1 MPQDASNYD
10 ILVAPLAFP
19 EPSSTGPETDCEE
32 LKTMMRRREGG
43 GLGGRGGG
51 GDGGHQYQ
59 MREKLASIGDDFWIE
74 DNAGEKAFKVDG
86 KALRA
91 RNTLVLQDKN
101 GQDLY
106 RIQEKMLRIKDTMEI
121 ENGAGDTAATIK
133 KAMIGPRDRWKVE
146 RPGGEDWEI
155 QGNLLDHEYQIEQ
168 GREKVA
174 EVSKKWFR
182 VRDTYGVEIAPGQ
195 DDALVLAITAAID
208 QMAS

>member
-1 MPQDASNYD
+1 M
-10 ILVAPLAFP
+10 L
-19 EPSSTGPETDCEE
+19 
-32 LKTMMRRREGG
+32 RRREAGG
-43 GLGGRGGG
+43 GAGGTGE
-51 GDGGHQYQ
+51 HQYK

-74 DNAGEKAFKVDG
+74 DNAGNKAFKVDG
-86 KALRA
+86 KALRV
-91 RNTLVLQDKN
+91 RNTLVIQDKD

-106 RIQEKMLRIKDTMEI
+106 KIQEKMLRIKDTMEI
-121 ENGAGDTAATIK
+121 EKGAGGTAATIK
-133 KAMIGPRDRWKVE
+133 KAMIGLRDRWKVE
-146 RPGGEDWEI
+146 IPGGEDWEI